1 MRREYLAY
9 GAVFLFFAGVVL
21 WATEAPWQAVA
32 VVGGAAVVLLAM
44 SALARPAPVVL
55 VVGERADERLDSLH
69 RAFEDA
75 GFDLEVCPGPENS
88 ACPAVHG
95 RPCPAHDHV
104 VAAVVVR
111 HPDEAGALPPCGE
124 ALHVPE
130 IAVEEHSDRQIE
142 VDGRYARVGLERGPE
157 AVLDALDRV
166 SAA

>member
-21 WATEAPWQAVA
+21 WATEPMA
-32 VVGGAAVVLLAM
+32 GGRRRRPERGGPPRDGRAR
-44 SALARPAPVVL
+44 RPAPVL
-55 VVGERADERLDSLH
+55 VVGRCRQRLDSLH

-157 AVLDALDRV
+157 AVLDALDRI